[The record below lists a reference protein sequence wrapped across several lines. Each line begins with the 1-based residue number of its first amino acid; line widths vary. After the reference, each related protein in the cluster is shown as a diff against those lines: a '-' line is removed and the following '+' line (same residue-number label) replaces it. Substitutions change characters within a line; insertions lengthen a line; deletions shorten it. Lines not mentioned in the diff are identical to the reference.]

1 MLGMEQVH
9 VIRHKVLM
17 EGQSIRRAAREM
29 GVSRNTVRKY
39 LAQSEA
45 VRRDLKPRGRPV
57 WERVVERIE
66 RLLEEW
72 AGRTTAKQRITGTRV
87 HRQLVEEGHQ
97 VGITTVRSFLREKRR
112 REAEV
117 YVPLV
122 HRPGEEAQVDFFAV
136 TVEEA
141 GVRREV
147 WKFVMRLM
155 YSGRDFVWLYD
166 QCDQLAFLDGHV
178 RAFASFGGVPAR
190 IVYDNL
196 SAAVKRRV
204 GFDRELT
211 DRFRALVS
219 HYLFEPCFAR
229 PGEGHD
235 KGGVESRGKGIRLA
249 HLTPIPQG
257 ESLRVIAAKL
267 LEDVDR
273 SAGRMRDEEGRTV
286 IERFAEETVR
296 LRVLPEHPFEARRM
310 ELVSISRQ
318 ALARIEGTQY
328 SLPSHW
334 NRLEATAFIGVEDIR
349 FVCFGEET
357 TRARTRKRR
366 SVRYRDY
373 MRELAKKPQAL
384 RQVAPELLAELD
396 EPYRHLHGVLVAR
409 HGELDAARVLAKILG
424 CAHTQGE
431 QAIGQALAAVLAK
444 DRAHPTPSQPVVPCV
459 VTVPERLA
467 AIHVAFARAAD
478 YDVLLAGGGR

>member
-9 VIRHKVLM
+9 VIRHKVLV
-17 EGQSIRRAAREM
+17 EGQSIRRVAREM

-39 LAQSEA
+39 LGQSEPA
-45 VRRDLKPRGRPV
+45 RREGTPRGRPV
-57 WERVVERIE
+57 WERVWARIE

-72 AGRTTAKQRITGTRV
+72 AGRTTSKQRITGTRV
-87 HRQLVEEGHQ
+87 HRQLVEEGLK
-97 VGITTVRSFLREKRR
+97 VGVTTVRRVLRETRR
-112 REAEV
+112 RKAEV
-117 YVPLV
+117 YIPLV
-122 HRPGEEAQVDFFAV
+122 HRAGEAAQVDFFAV

-166 QCDQLAFLDGHV
+166 RCDQLAFLDGHV
-178 RAFASFGGVPAR
+178 RAFAHFGGVPAR

-204 GFDRELT
+204 GVERELT
-211 DRFRALVS
+211 DRFRALLS
-219 HYLFEPCFAR
+219 HYLVEPCFAR

-235 KGGVESRGKGIRLA
+235 KGGVEARGKGIRLQ
-249 HLTPIPQG
+249 HLTPMPQG
-257 ESLRVIAAKL
+257 ESLQAIAVKL
-267 LEDVDR
+267 LEDVEA
-273 SAGRMRDEEGRTV
+273 SAGRRRDAEGRTV
-286 IERFAEETVR
+286 LDRFAEEAAF
-296 LRVLPEHPFEARRM
+296 LRPVPERPFEARRVA
-310 ELVSISRQ
+310 LVSISRSS
-318 ALARIEGTQY
+318 LARIDGTNY

-334 NRLEATAFIGVEDIR
+334 SRLEATAFVGVEDIR

-357 TRARTRKRR
+357 TRARARTHR

-373 MRELAKKPQAL
+373 MRELATKPQAL
-384 RQVAPELLAELD
+384 RQVAPELLAEMD

-424 CAHTQGE
+424 CAESQGE
-431 QAIGQALAAVLAK
+431 QAIGQALEAALAK
-444 DRAHPTPSQPVVPCV
+444 GREHPAAARSASSCE
-459 VTVPERLA
+459 VTVPARLA
-467 AIHVAFARAAD
+467 AIHVASARASD
-478 YDVLLAGGGR
+478 YDVLLTGGGR